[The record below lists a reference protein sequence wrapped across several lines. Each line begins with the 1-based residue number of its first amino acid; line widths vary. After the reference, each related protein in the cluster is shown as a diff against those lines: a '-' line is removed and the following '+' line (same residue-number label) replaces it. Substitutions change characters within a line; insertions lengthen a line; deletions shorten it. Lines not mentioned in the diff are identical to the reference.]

1 MIKSAFLL
9 TALLSSIA
17 NAASFDPEVNLAKV
31 EQEAQRLRTQLRN
44 PALASDKVKITLNS
58 KLQQLGNQ
66 RSFVGDSDGAMAA
79 FDETETLHERRNA
92 AADAGESARLEAAK
106 AEDAISAIVRE
117 AANHRI
123 VILNEAHHVPLH
135 RAFAM
140 RLARELRKL
149 GYTWLAC
156 ETFENTPLRKGYLA
170 LSDGYYSREPA
181 FGNFL
186 RDAAADGWKLVQYEP
201 FDEIT
206 GETDAQQIDQRD
218 SGEARNLVKRIFDQD
233 PNAKAFIYV
242 GYSHAQKVPR
252 VGDSGGGAWMAAQ
265 LSHMTGL
272 EPLTIDQTIMMEHV
286 DQAAEYPLYAAAVGG
301 AGQTTPIVLRAP
313 DGRYEVFGRY
323 RLSMDMQ
330 VIHPRYGTDADTGR
344 PTWLRTVAGF
354 QPAEIPQKMRRPAKP
369 YFVYAY
375 PKNQPKDAV
384 PADIVQITPGKPLPK
399 LMLPDAQFRFAI
411 RQ

>member
-17 NAASFDPEVNLAKV
+17 NAASFDPEVNLAKA
-31 EQEAQRLRTQLRN
+31 EREAQRLRTQLRN

-79 FDETETLHERRNA
+79 FDETETLHARRNA
-92 AADAGESARLEAAK
+92 GADAGESARLEAAK

-156 ETFENTPLRKGYLA
+156 ETFENTPLKKGYLA

-206 GETDAQQIDQRD
+206 GETAAQQIDQRD

-301 AGQTTPIVLRAP
+301 DTAENAPAGQAILRL
-313 DGRYEVFGRY
+313 
-323 RLSMDMQ
+323 RLSQ
-330 VIHPRYGTDADTGR
+330 K
-344 PTWLRTVAGF
+344 
-354 QPAEIPQKMRRPAKP
+354 PAERCRP
-369 YFVYAY
+369 
-375 PKNQPKDAV
+375 
-384 PADIVQITPGKPLPK
+384 G
-399 LMLPDAQFRFAI
+399 
-411 RQ
+411 

>member
-1 MIKSAFLL
+1 MKISAFLL
-9 TALLSSIA
+9 TALLLSIA
-17 NAASFDPEVNLAKV
+17 HAASFDPEVNLAKA

-66 RSFVGDSDGAMAA
+66 RSFVGNSDGAMAA
-79 FDETETLHERRNA
+79 FDETETLHERRSA
-92 AADAGESARLEAAK
+92 GADAGESARLEAAK

-156 ETFENTPLRKGYLA
+156 ETFENTPLKKGYLA

-206 GETDAQQIDQRD
+206 GETVAQQIDQRD

-233 PNAKAFIYV
+233 HNAKAFIYV

-272 EPLTIDQTIMMEHV
+272 EPLTIDQTTMMEHV
-286 DQAAEYPLYAAAVGG
+286 DRAAEYPLYAAAVGG
-301 AGQTTPIVLRAP
+301 AVQTTPFVLRAP

-323 RLSMDMQ
+323 HPSMDMQ

-354 QPAEIPQKMRRPAKP
+354 QPVEIPQKMRRPAKP
-369 YFVYAY
+369 HFVYAY

-399 LMLPDAQFRFAI
+399 LMLPDAQFRFVL